1 MEPDD
6 YKITIGTTDTIT
18 ISTNNTGDVYF
29 DISDNTLYTVNDTYD
44 WISISDIDIN
54 TIDTKGKLFEDHMPD
69 PAELERMCAE
79 YPGLDKAYE
88 NFKTFYKLVEQDWR
102 GKQKNKKG

>member
-1 MEPDD
+1 MEPED
-6 YKITIGTTDTIT
+6 YKIDISTIDTIT
-18 ISTNNTGDVYF
+18 ISTIGAGGGGAGGFSLGITGVENPCSE
-29 DISDNTLYTVNDTYD
+29 ISLNSVV
-44 WISISDIDIN
+44 
-54 TIDTKGKLFEDHMPD
+54 FEDYLPD
-69 PAELERMCAE
+69 IKELERMCEE